1 MSLFRK
7 PKKIQRRVFSSAL
20 DEEDENAGHDME
32 VEIDGEQSLQNNKK
46 SKDGGPKKSN
56 KGDKIEEPKT
66 KALLS
71 FADDEEDTEVFQVRK
86 SSNSKKIMRML
97 DRERR
102 RKRKEER
109 HNTQSSV
116 DVGNSD
122 CADGVASIGRQ
133 RERQS
138 YERSENGK
146 STNGS
151 SNYSHNLGS
160 TTTSSN
166 KYKGTTALASSGKS
180 LGTASASAVE
190 QCKSK
195 KSDSIQTEI
204 RTDDFVVRLLL
215 SISLHVFLYK
225 KLQFTKKE
233 ENLQKLFSRNALY
246 THCTWGRFRT
256 N

>member
-1 MSLFRK
+1 
-7 PKKIQRRVFSSAL
+7 
-20 DEEDENAGHDME
+20 
-32 VEIDGEQSLQNNKK
+32 
-46 SKDGGPKKSN
+46 
-56 KGDKIEEPKT
+56 
-66 KALLS
+66 
-71 FADDEEDTEVFQVRK
+71 
-86 SSNSKKIMRML
+86 MRML

-109 HNTQSSV
+109 HNTQSSA
-116 DVGNSD
+116 DGGNSGCCD
-122 CADGVASIGRQ
+122 SGVSIGRQ

-138 YERSENGK
+138 YERFENGK
-146 STNGS
+146 SANGGG
-151 SNYSHNLGS
+151 NNSHNLGS
-160 TTTSSN
+160 SPTSSN
-166 KYKGTTALASSGKS
+166 KYKGTAALATSGKS

-225 KLQFTKKE
+225 KLQITKKKRKSSKAFSSQRSVRT
-233 ENLQKLFSRNALY
+233 LQM
-246 THCTWGRFRT
+246 GRFYGRT

>member
-1 MSLFRK
+1 M
-7 PKKIQRRVFSSAL
+7 
-20 DEEDENAGHDME
+20 
-32 VEIDGEQSLQNNKK
+32 
-46 SKDGGPKKSN
+46 
-56 KGDKIEEPKT
+56 
-66 KALLS
+66 
-71 FADDEEDTEVFQVRK
+71 RK

-116 DVGNSD
+116 DDGNNGCGD
-122 CADGVASIGRQ
+122 EGVSIGRQ

-138 YERSENGK
+138 NERFENGK

-151 SNYSHNLGS
+151 SNNSHNLGS
-160 TTTSSN
+160 TSTSSN
-166 KYKGTTALASSGKS
+166 KYKGTTTLAPSGKS

-215 SISLHVFLYK
+215 SISLHVFFCIKITNYEKNFKSFFHATLCTHTV
-225 KLQFTKKE
+225 LGERFCG
-233 ENLQKLFSRNALY
+233 RN
-246 THCTWGRFRT
+246 